1 MLIKMLEEK
10 LSAGNETPLH
20 DGISA
25 NNNHDGACEETRPEI
40 AVVKQIIGKRKYVD
54 WSRQ

>member
-1 MLIKMLEEK
+1 MLEEK

-25 NNNHDGACEETRPEI
+25 NNNHDGASEETRPEI